1 MTPAKK
7 STNRKMGGRMRR
19 LREIRKRKREEALS
33 QKTKEQVAILLKTW
47 SWLGIVPGPA
57 EPP

>member
-47 SWLGIVPGPA
+47 SRLGIVPGPA